1 MFTDLEFQEAM
12 KQWPEIKTET
22 IEYRWHYDRHGK
34 IYLCTQQQHPQG
46 TDYVVVDA
54 LIYDDHFNYCVVD
67 GKPKIF
73 DKPIGYRVQLIKS
86 NHGYRVVKKHAGLIL
101 EEQEDFEDI
110 EYYDNN

>member
-12 KQWPEIKTET
+12 QQWPEVKPET

-34 IYLCTQQQHPQG
+34 IYLCTQQQHPKD

-54 LIYDDHFNYCVVD
+54 SIYDDHYNYRVVD

-86 NHGYRVVKKHAGLIL
+86 DQGYQVIKGHAGIIL
-101 EEQEDFEDI
+101 ENEEFENV